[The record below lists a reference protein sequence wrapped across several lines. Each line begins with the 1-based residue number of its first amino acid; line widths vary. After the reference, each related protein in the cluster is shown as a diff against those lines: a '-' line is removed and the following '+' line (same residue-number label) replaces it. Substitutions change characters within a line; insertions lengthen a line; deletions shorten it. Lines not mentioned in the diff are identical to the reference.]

1 MVNIQATKA
10 KTDKEVYVNLKSFNT
25 AKTISNSTKRTL
37 MEWEEILTNHITDKV
52 LISKIDKDLLQLNS
66 RGKKKH
72 KINIKTWAKDFD
84 ISPKTQKWSIGT

>member
-66 RGKKKH
+66 RGKKK
-72 KINIKTWAKDFD
+72 
-84 ISPKTQKWSIGT
+84 TQDQYQNMGKGL

>member
-1 MVNIQATKA
+1 MVNVQATKA

-66 RGKKKH
+66 RGEKKNKRSISKH
-72 KINIKTWAKDFD
+72 GQRTLTFLQRHRNG
-84 ISPKTQKWSIGT
+84 Q